1 MMMPLTQ
8 VYYFHCWSDRI
19 FIHSVQPPS
28 LSAGGVEVEG
38 GGLVTSEIFKKW
50 ELDRISIFRGGN
62 LQPCN
67 SQIGWTIVPI

>member
-38 GGLVTSEIFKKW
+38 GGVSHLRNFQKVGAWQDLNF
-50 ELDRISIFRGGN
+50 
-62 LQPCN
+62 
-67 SQIGWTIVPI
+67 